1 MPELSQEKFDVI
13 AGLIRSRDPVRT
25 AAMLVLV
32 EGKSNQEAIKAT
44 GVSAAS
50 VSNTLTRFRQ
60 AHEKIEKAYKILTR
74 HG

>member
-1 MPELSQEKFDVI
+1 MPELSQEIFDVI

-32 EGKSNQEAIKAT
+32 KGKSNQEAIKAT

-60 AHEKIEKAYKILTR
+60 ANDKIKKAYKALEI
-74 HG
+74 HV